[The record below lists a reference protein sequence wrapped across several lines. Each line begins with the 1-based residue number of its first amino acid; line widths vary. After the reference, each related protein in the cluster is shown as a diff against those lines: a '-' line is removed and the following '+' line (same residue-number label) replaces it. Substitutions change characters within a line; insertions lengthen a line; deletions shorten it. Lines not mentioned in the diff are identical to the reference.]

1 MVKKTITTP
10 IVLLKLK
17 GNFKEK
23 ASMLN
28 TTAICSYEKHIDQ
41 TFIVVKVEDSEE
53 EGIDLKVSEELKS
66 ALGLVENDFVSRQ
79 YSKNGI
85 DFITKT

>member
-10 IVLLKLK
+10 IVLLKVK

-41 TFIVVKVEDSEE
+41 TFIVVNSEE
-53 EGIDLKVSEELKS
+53 DNLDSVVSTYKDMLGFTDVVDKV
-66 ALGLVENDFVSRQ
+66 F
-79 YSKNGI
+79 SKNGI
-85 DFITKT
+85 DFITK

>member
-10 IVLLKLK
+10 IVLLKVK

-41 TFIVVKVEDSEE
+41 TFIVVKVEDESSSEKAVSIYKDMLGFTDVVE
-53 EGIDLKVSEELKS
+53 EV
-66 ALGLVENDFVSRQ
+66 F
-79 YSKNGI
+79 SKNGI
-85 DFITKT
+85 DFITK